1 MKDYEYDTQVIE
13 AAEAFVEASKQSR
26 SSWLQ
31 YTDAYIALGR
41 AVRERN
47 AALVESQ
54 A

>member
-13 AAEAFVEASKQSR
+13 AAEAFVEASTR
-26 SSWLQ
+26 HPLIGHPAWRQ
-31 YTDAYIALGR
+31 YLALR
-41 AVRERN
+41 QAVSKRN